1 MRAYWTAGA
10 TMALE
15 DAIRYAL
22 DERMLPPPSASAETT
37 TEAVSDEVGRIEQ
50 SPDRGDAIHRDARET
65 GVLPDPD
72 LIR

>member
-22 DERMLPPPSASAETT
+22 DERMSPPPAAPGEK
-37 TEAVSDEVGRIEQ
+37 
-50 SPDRGDAIHRDARET
+50 DA
-65 GVLPDPD
+65 
-72 LIR
+72 